1 MIKNNNHKNLKI
13 QHIRKEQ
20 RKIVLKN
27 NTEEIM
33 ESYTTDDSNI
43 ETVDMSAVCKKT
55 RKIDISLFLK
65 LSDEYEMI
73 SNIYK
78 VTGQALSG
86 AIDQMTK
93 AIGLDTINF
102 KLTSSQKLENLL
114 MCSHGSLPPL
124 PITGSD
130 DEYSYTIIANVH
142 SNDSHGNSP

>member
-55 RKIDISLFLK
+55 RKIDISLFL
-65 LSDEYEMI
+65 YI
-73 SNIYK
+73 
-78 VTGQALSG
+78 
-86 AIDQMTK
+86 
-93 AIGLDTINF
+93 
-102 KLTSSQKLENLL
+102 
-114 MCSHGSLPPL
+114 
-124 PITGSD
+124 
-130 DEYSYTIIANVH
+130 
-142 SNDSHGNSP
+142 